1 VSEPADVWQIALSKP
16 ETTVHRLRRTEPGAV
31 EIWWQPA
38 ADADLQ
44 GRLAAVA
51 ALFGLSLT
59 AFLVIPF
66 PGFARWRSQFLPFTG
81 AVLGFV
87 WWLWLTPSAAGLL
100 LVLFSLL
107 AWSAS
112 RLGRFRGRRT

>member
-1 VSEPADVWQIALSKP
+1 MLDKMDLSP
-16 ETTVHRLRRTEPGAV
+16 LSLGHRLRRTEPGAV

-59 AFLVIPF
+59 AFLVVPF
-66 PGFARWRSQFLPFTG
+66 PGFVRWRSQFLPFTG
-81 AVLGFV
+81 AVLGIV
-87 WWLWLTPSAAGLL
+87 WWLWLTPSSSGLL